1 VDIILIV
8 HRHLKILTLFSPV
21 LIFQARRTF
30 AADATPTPPTPP
42 PAKKS
47 GAGLFQ
53 RISSFFVGAGLTALV
68 TQFYIF
74 KELTEGNNQMIA
86 SQKEIEKRLAKLEK

>member
-1 VDIILIV
+1 VDVILIV
-8 HRHLKILTLFSPV
+8 HRHLKILTSFSPFLV
-21 LIFQARRTF
+21 IQARRTF
-30 AADATPTPPTPP
+30 ASDATPPTPP

-74 KELTEGNNQMIA
+74 KELTEGNNKMIA